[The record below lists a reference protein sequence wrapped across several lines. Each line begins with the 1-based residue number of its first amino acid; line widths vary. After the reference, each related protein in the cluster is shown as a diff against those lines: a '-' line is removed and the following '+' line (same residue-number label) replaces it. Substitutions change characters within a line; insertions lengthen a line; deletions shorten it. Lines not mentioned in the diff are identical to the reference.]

1 MTKYVVAILLT
12 LGGCSS
18 VVGDTRSAPEMIA
31 AGEARGDPEAGFWR
45 YGPFTFVGKYRIEHQ
60 WVGAY
65 PRAAGG
71 PSCSYAWEGE
81 TKDRYGR
88 RAPIKAGLDM
98 WEENGV
104 LYQKDYNPRTG
115 LPRPRNMTD
124 YVIGKY
130 RPNYPGGPI
139 YEHERLCRT
148 YFEPYASEYEIWL
161 KKTSLAAM
169 RERDQDDLT
178 KRWKY
183 ARLLKPL
190 KYESITF
197 ANQRAERVTWTY
209 AFAPK
214 GLENV
219 QHPWSPKTSVSPSAT
234 PATYTNSRSRFR
246 T

>member
-12 LGGCSS
+12 LVGCSS
-18 VVGDTRSAPEMIA
+18 VVGDTRSEPEIIA

-45 YGPFTFVGKYRIEHQ
+45 YGPFTFLGKYRIEHE
-60 WVGAY
+60 WVRAH
-65 PRAAGG
+65 PRAAGLVA
-71 PSCSYAWEGE
+71 CSYAWEGE

-104 LYQKDYNPRTG
+104 LYQTDLDPLTK

-130 RPNYPGGPI
+130 RRPTPPREPY
-139 YEHERLCRT
+139 YDYERLCRT
-148 YFEPYASEYEIWL
+148 YFEPYASEYQIWL
-161 KKTSLAAM
+161 KKTTLAAM
-169 RERDQDDLT
+169 HERDQDDLA
-178 KRWKY
+178 KRWNY

-197 ANQRAERVTWTY
+197 ANQRAERVIWTY

-214 GLENV
+214 GLESNPMPLV
-219 QHPWSPKTSVSPSAT
+219 AETDCK
-234 PATYTNSRSRFR
+234 
-246 T
+246 